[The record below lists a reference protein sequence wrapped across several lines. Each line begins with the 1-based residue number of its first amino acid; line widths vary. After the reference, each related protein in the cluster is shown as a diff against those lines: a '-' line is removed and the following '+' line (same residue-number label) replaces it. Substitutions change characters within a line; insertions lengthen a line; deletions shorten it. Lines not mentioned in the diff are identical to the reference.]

1 MTHYDRYDNRPY
13 MVRKNLGDDF
23 YFEIMDIRVKDG
35 RVECLSRFNRIKSGC
50 TFIMTFGYRWRKI
63 CGKCVFVPSLNRV
76 ARDDHSLSL
85 SIRNP
90 INGKM
95 NRVYI
100 RDLKKE

>member
-1 MTHYDRYDNRPY
+1 MAHSDTYDHRPY
-13 MVRKNLGDDF
+13 MIRKNLGDDV
-23 YFEIMDIRVKDG
+23 YFEILDIRIKNG
-35 RVECLSRFNRIKSGC
+35 RAECLSRFSCIKSYGLVIE
-50 TFIMTFGYRWRKI
+50 TFSYRWRKI

-76 ARDDHSLSL
+76 AKDDHSLSL

-95 NRVYI
+95 NRIYI